1 MAFRAKKKKNKV
13 NTEVI
18 KFNFRHNNPLSQAG
32 KCKIGVI
39 YGVVN

>member
-13 NTEVI
+13 KAI

-39 YGVVN
+39 